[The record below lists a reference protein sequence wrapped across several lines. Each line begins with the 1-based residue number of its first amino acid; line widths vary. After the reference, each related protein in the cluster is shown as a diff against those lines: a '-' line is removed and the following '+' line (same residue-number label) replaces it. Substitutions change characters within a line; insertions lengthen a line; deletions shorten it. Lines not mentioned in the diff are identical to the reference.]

1 MTTETPAIDTPATPP
16 EVEAL
21 IAAAASHPDPWFAA
35 LASSYLTPKPPES
48 DIDVELTARLESQAA
63 AGEYTSLDVP
73 TEEVEAPGP
82 HGPVRLRV
90 YHPDLA
96 GGGHPLLVWCHGGG
110 WVGGDI
116 DMPEADATARELC
129 VRAGAVVV
137 SVDYRL
143 ATQGVHY
150 PVPHDD
156 VLAAYRWAVAHAD
169 RLQASSRV
177 VIGGGSAGANLA
189 AGVALRLRDEG
200 VAPAGVMLLYPAVHP
215 VLPPA
220 SDELASKL
228 TLLPSQHGFRP
239 DVMKPVVEN
248 YIGGPLEGCPVYAMA
263 ALADDLRDY
272 PPTLIINCEYDGL
285 RASGEAFAAALDD
298 AGVDVVQLL
307 APDVLHGHINSPWL
321 AQAQQSYADMAAWLT
336 RTSTL

>member
-1 MTTETPAIDTPATPP
+1 MTTDTPAIDTQAPPP
-16 EVEAL
+16 EIEAL

-35 LASSYLTPKPPES
+35 LASSYLTPKPPEG
-48 DIDVELTARLESQAA
+48 DIDVELTTRLESQAA
-63 AGEYTSLDVP
+63 AGDYTPLDVF
-73 TEEVEAPGP
+73 TEEAEAPGP
-82 HGPVRLRV
+82 HGPVRLRIYRPNADV
-90 YHPDLA
+90 
-96 GGGHPLLVWCHGGG
+96 GGRPLLVWCHGGG

-156 VLAAYRWAVAHAD
+156 VYAAYSWAVARAED
-169 RLQASSRV
+169 LNARSSA

-200 VAPAGVMLLYPAVHP
+200 TAPAGVLLLYPAVHP

-228 TLLPSQHGFRP
+228 ALLPSQHGFRP

-248 YIGGPLEGCPVYAMA
+248 YVGGPLESTPTYAMPG
-263 ALADDLRDY
+263 LADDLCNY
-272 PPTLIINCEYDGL
+272 PPTLVINCEYDGL
-285 RASGEAFAAALDD
+285 RASGEAFAAQLEAAD
-298 AGVDVVQLL
+298 VDVTQML
-307 APDVLHGHINSPWL
+307 ALDVLHGHINSPWL
-321 AQAQQSYADMAAWLT
+321 SQAQQSYADMADWLT
-336 RTSTL
+336 RISA